1 MPPRIVPKAYLDVQF
16 LRKMIET
23 YKPRLRT
30 VNGRDP
36 LVWWNE
42 FIERIQREQDAMC
55 PTCLGCLKKL
65 ASLKLLHKDPQKK
78 EKRKQK
84 SSAQQVWRKH
94 LDECKLVAAAEFGP
108 LIHRRDQMQP
118 QPAVSASTSL
128 SDVLEEFVLQD
139 SGLPQVYKRNKL
151 PAKLRERPASIKVN
165 DLGRSWCKARA
176 SGKSPELRGSS

>member
-94 LDECKLVAAAEFGP
+94 LDECKLVATEELVLSFIFVTRCSHNQPSQLP
-108 LIHRRDQMQP
+108 LLSMSNFLRHPRQVGHM
-118 QPAVSASTSL
+118 ASCSL
-128 SDVLEEFVLQD
+128 
-139 SGLPQVYKRNKL
+139 
-151 PAKLRERPASIKVN
+151 
-165 DLGRSWCKARA
+165 
-176 SGKSPELRGSS
+176 